1 MKQNK
6 EQNNMKVVGI
16 TGGVGSGKSVVM
28 NILKEKY
35 GAEVILADLVAHDL
49 MEPGQQNYLDIV
61 EAFGEGI
68 LAQDKTIDRQALAKV
83 VFGNQERLAR
93 LNAIT
98 HPNVKKEIFHRID
111 GIKEKGEASFIAVE
125 AALLLEEGY
134 QNDFDM
140 MWYVYVDEATR
151 IERLKE
157 GQGDIPKKSA
167 VKLWQNSFQKKY
179 FRKECSTVI
188 DNHLGISETENQI
201 KTAVE
206 GLLSLY

>member
-35 GAEVILADLVAHDL
+35 GAEVILADLVA
-49 MEPGQQNYLDIV
+49 QNYLDIV

-157 GQGDIPKKSA
+157 GRGYTEEKCREIMAKQLPEE
-167 VKLWQNSFQKKY
+167 V

>member
-1 MKQNK
+1 M
-6 EQNNMKVVGI
+6 
-16 TGGVGSGKSVVM
+16 
-28 NILKEKY
+28 
-35 GAEVILADLVAHDL
+35 
-49 MEPGQQNYLDIV
+49 
-61 EAFGEGI
+61 
-68 LAQDKTIDRQALAKV
+68 AKFF
-83 VFGNQERLAR
+83 FGNKKRLAR

-157 GQGDIPKKSA
+157 GRGYTEEKCREIMAKQLPEE
-167 VKLWQNSFQKKY
+167 V

-206 GLLSLY
+206 SLLSLY

>member
-1 MKQNK
+1 MK
-6 EQNNMKVVGI
+6 QNNMKVIGI

-28 NILKEKY
+28 DILQKEY
-35 GAEVILADLVAHDL
+35 GAQIILADLVAHDL
-49 MEPGQQNYLDIV
+49 MEPGQQNYIDIV
-61 EAFGEGI
+61 EAFGEEI
-68 LAQDKTIDRQALAKV
+68 LAQDKTIDRPALAKV
-83 VFGNQERLAR
+83 VFGDKEKLVR

-98 HPNVKKEIFHRID
+98 HPNVKKEIFRRID
-111 GIKEKGEASFIAVE
+111 AIKEKGEASFIAVE

-134 QNDFDM
+134 QKDFDA

-151 IERLKE
+151 IDRLKE
-157 GQGDIPKKSA
+157 GRGYTEEKCREIMAKQLPEE
-167 VKLWQNSFQKKY
+167 V

-188 DNHLGISETENQI
+188 DNHLGISETEKQI

>member
-6 EQNNMKVVGI
+6 KRNDIKVVGI

-35 GAEVILADLVAHDL
+35 GAEIILADLVAHDL
-49 MEPGQQNYLDIV
+49 MEPGQKNYLDIV
-61 EAFGEGI
+61 EAFGEKV
-68 LAQDKTIDRQALAKV
+68 LAKDKTIDRLALAKL
-83 VFGNQERLAR
+83 VFGDQEKLSR

-98 HPNVKKEIFHRID
+98 HPNVKKEIFRRIQR
-111 GIKEKGEASFIAVE
+111 IKEKGEAS
-125 AALLLEEGY
+125 
-134 QNDFDM
+134 DFDT

-157 GQGDIPKKSA
+157 GRGYTEEKCHEIMAKQLPEE
-167 VKLWQNSFQKKY
+167 V

-206 GLLSLY
+206 SLLSLY

>member
-68 LAQDKTIDRQALAKV
+68 LAQDKTIDRPALAKV

-134 QNDFDM
+134 QKDFDT

-157 GQGDIPKKSA
+157 GRG
-167 VKLWQNSFQKKY
+167 Y
-179 FRKECSTVI
+179 
-188 DNHLGISETENQI
+188 TEE
-201 KTAVE
+201 KC
-206 GLLSLY
+206 L

>member
-1 MKQNK
+1 MK
-6 EQNNMKVVGI
+6 QNNMKVIGI

-28 NILKEKY
+28 DILQKEY
-35 GAEVILADLVAHDL
+35 GAEIILADLVAHDL
-49 MEPGQQNYLDIV
+49 MEPGQQNYIDIV
-61 EAFGEGI
+61 EAFGEEI
-68 LAQDKTIDRQALAKV
+68 LAKDKTIDRPALAKV
-83 VFGNQERLAR
+83 VFGDKDKLVR

-98 HPNVKKEIFHRID
+98 HPNVKKEIFRRID
-111 GIKEKGEASFIAVE
+111 AIKEKGEASFIAVE

-134 QNDFDM
+134 QKDFDA

-157 GQGDIPKKSA
+157 GRGYTEEKCREIMAKQLPEE
-167 VKLWQNSFQKKY
+167 V

-188 DNHLGISETENQI
+188 DNHLGISETEKQI

>member
-6 EQNNMKVVGI
+6 KQKDIKVVGI

-61 EAFGEGI
+61 EAFGEEI
-68 LAQDKTIDRQALAKV
+68 LAEDKTIDRPALAKV
-83 VFGNQERLAR
+83 VFGNKEQLAR

-98 HPNVKKEIFHRID
+98 HPNVKKEIFRRID

-134 QNDFDM
+134 QKDFDT

-151 IERLKE
+151 IARLKE
-157 GQGDIPKKSA
+157 GRGYTEEKCREIMAKQLPEE
-167 VKLWQNSFQKKY
+167 V

-188 DNHLGISETENQI
+188 DNHLGISETEKQI

-206 GLLSLY
+206 GLLTLY

>member
-68 LAQDKTIDRQALAKV
+68 LAQDKTIDRPALAKV
-83 VFGNQERLAR
+83 VFGNQKRLAR

-111 GIKEKGEASFIAVE
+111 GIKEKGEGRGYT
-125 AALLLEEGY
+125 EEKCREIMAK
-134 QNDFDM
+134 QLPEE
-140 MWYVYVDEATR
+140 V
-151 IERLKE
+151 
-157 GQGDIPKKSA
+157 
-167 VKLWQNSFQKKY
+167 

-201 KTAVE
+201 KTAVKS
-206 GLLSLY
+206 LLSLY

>member
-68 LAQDKTIDRQALAKV
+68 LAQDKTIDRPALAKV

-98 HPNVKKEIFHRID
+98 HPNVKKEIFHRIE

-140 MWYVYVDEATR
+140 MWYVYVDETTR

-157 GQGDIPKKSA
+157 GRGYTEEKCREIMAKQLPEE
-167 VKLWQNSFQKKY
+167 V

-188 DNHLGISETENQI
+188 DNHLG
-201 KTAVE
+201 
-206 GLLSLY
+206 LSLIHI

>member
-1 MKQNK
+1 MR
-6 EQNNMKVVGI
+6 E
-16 TGGVGSGKSVVM
+16 S
-28 NILKEKY
+28 L
-35 GAEVILADLVAHDL
+35 
-49 MEPGQQNYLDIV
+49 P
-61 EAFGEGI
+61 
-68 LAQDKTIDRQALAKV
+68 IDRPALAKV

-98 HPNVKKEIFHRID
+98 HPNVKKEIFHRIE

-157 GQGDIPKKSA
+157 GRGYTEEKCREIMAKQLPEE
-167 VKLWQNSFQKKY
+167 V

-206 GLLSLY
+206 SLLSLY

>member
-1 MKQNK
+1 MK
-6 EQNNMKVVGI
+6 QNNMKVIGI

-28 NILKEKY
+28 DILQKEY
-35 GAEVILADLVAHDL
+35 GAEIILADLVAHDL
-49 MEPGQQNYLDIV
+49 MEPGQQNYIDIV
-61 EAFGEGI
+61 EAFGEEI
-68 LAQDKTIDRQALAKV
+68 LAKDKTIDRPALAKV
-83 VFGNQERLAR
+83 VFGDKDKLIR

-98 HPNVKKEIFHRID
+98 HPNVKKEIFRRID
-111 GIKEKGEASFIAVE
+111 AIKEKGEASFIAVE

-134 QNDFDM
+134 QKDFDA

-157 GQGDIPKKSA
+157 GRGYTEEKCREIMAKQLPEE
-167 VKLWQNSFQKKY
+167 V

-188 DNHLGISETENQI
+188 DNHLGILETEKQI

-206 GLLSLY
+206 RLLSLY

>member
-68 LAQDKTIDRQALAKV
+68 LAQDKTIDRPALAKV
-83 VFGNQERLAR
+83 VFGNQKRLAR

-98 HPNVKKEIFHRID
+98 HPNVKKEIFPSDRWD
-111 GIKEKGEASFIAVE
+111 KGKRRGFFHCGGGGSPF
-125 AALLLEEGY
+125 
-134 QNDFDM
+134 
-140 MWYVYVDEATR
+140 R
-151 IERLKE
+151 RRL
-157 GQGDIPKKSA
+157 
-167 VKLWQNSFQKKY
+167 
-179 FRKECSTVI
+179 
-188 DNHLGISETENQI
+188 SE
-201 KTAVE
+201 
-206 GLLSLY
+206 

>member
-1 MKQNK
+1 M
-6 EQNNMKVVGI
+6 
-16 TGGVGSGKSVVM
+16 
-28 NILKEKY
+28 
-35 GAEVILADLVAHDL
+35 
-49 MEPGQQNYLDIV
+49 
-61 EAFGEGI
+61 
-68 LAQDKTIDRQALAKV
+68 AKV

-98 HPNVKKEIFHRID
+98 HPNVKKEIFHRIE

-157 GQGDIPKKSA
+157 IMAKQLPEE
-167 VKLWQNSFQKKY
+167 V

-206 GLLSLY
+206 SLLSLY